1 MAPLTQRSSFFQR
14 DSLHDKARIGS
25 RYGQSLQGKEPQSRK
40 RVART
45 HAKGPFGPPA
55 RLQKSRFWSYWHAFV
70 GQQQSS
76 HRARKSDGRHLRSG
90 TFIALEEARTREV
103 RFRSPVLIVNHSF
116 LTHTLVTIFFH
127 YHHSARDI
135 FLHNYL
141 EPKQSREMRKNVFA
155 KCQEYLDVACCRNKT
170 GEEMNGIELVD
181 HRRVVNM
188 ADQEGTLYLNSQHGI
203 SSEKRSFSIK
213 PGDFDPTAGHDIS
226 KFLRQNA
233 ETECRGKE
241 LVRIVK
247 EILADDEHTKIIVF
261 ADGRIGAGNA
271 ARSYLEAS
279 GLGCTH
285 LDVSDSVEA
294 KNKKI
299 AWYQRGD
306 ATEEDK
312 KRPRVLVLHFEHA
325 AGLNLQTECHNMI
338 LFSPLYIGEGGATS
352 DPVSDAST
360 EQQAIGRVFRPGQP
374 NPVVNVFRIEV
385 RGPEDEECLD
395 GQIIRRNTDEETVQM
410 AVNGGE

>member
-1 MAPLTQRSSFFQR
+1 LDLDTNNVYREKNRRAGRELLGLTQRDPMDRPLICRRAVFGLTGTPLLDSS
-14 DSLHDKARIGS
+14 S
-25 RYGQSLQGKEPQSRK
+25 RVIELANLMGGTYIPGL
-40 RVART
+40 
-45 HAKGPFGPPA
+45 
-55 RLQKSRFWSYWHAFV
+55 
-70 GQQQSS
+70 SS
-76 HRARKSDGRHLRSG
+76 HWRK
-90 TFIALEEARTREV
+90 LERE
-103 RFRSPVLIVNHSF
+103 
-116 LTHTLVTIFFH
+116 
-127 YHHSARDI
+127 SARDV
-135 FLHNYL
+135 FLHSYL

-170 GEEMNGIELVD
+170 GEEMDGIELE
-181 HRRVVNM
+181 HLTRVVKM
-188 ADQEGTLYLNSQHGI
+188 TDEEGTLYLNSQHGI
-203 SSEKRSFSIK
+203 SPEKRSFSIK
-213 PGDFDPTAGHDIS
+213 PDDFDPTAGHDIT
-226 KFLRQNA
+226 KFLSQNA

-247 EILADDEHTKIIVF
+247 EILAEDEHTKIIVF

-285 LDVSDSVEA
+285 LDEKDNVEA

-312 KRPRVLVLHFEHA
+312 NRPRVLVLHFEHA

-338 LFSPLYIGEGGATS
+338 LFSPLYIGQGGATS

-360 EQQAIGRVFRPGQP
+360 EQQVRARKDSFSLSKCMLTFSLRVHCRLSEESSDPD
-374 NPVVNVFRIEV
+374 NPVLR
-385 RGPEDEECLD
+385 
-395 GQIIRRNTDEETVQM
+395 
-410 AVNGGE
+410 